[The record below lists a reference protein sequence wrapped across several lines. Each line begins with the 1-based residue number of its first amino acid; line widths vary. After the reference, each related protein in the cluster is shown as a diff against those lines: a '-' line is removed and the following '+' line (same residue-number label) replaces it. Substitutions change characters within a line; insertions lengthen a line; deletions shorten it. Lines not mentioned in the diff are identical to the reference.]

1 MQPLG
6 TYDLYVN
13 IFAAVVLPLI
23 LAANLNP
30 RVRSSGKNAYLW
42 REHAK
47 FMWLSMVIIGLLS
60 MWSMV
65 QLAGHFGL
73 VSGQMVQSAM
83 PVFGIPFLILAVA
96 EIWMAGR
103 IAIGFLQARR
113 AAG

>member
-6 TYDLYVN
+6 TYDLYMN

-23 LAANLNP
+23 IAANLNP
-30 RVRSSGKNAYLW
+30 RVRSFGNNAYLW
-42 REHAK
+42 RDHAK
-47 FMWLSMVIIGLLS
+47 FMWLSMVIIVLLS
-60 MWSMV
+60 LWSIV

-73 VSGQMVQSAM
+73 VSGQVVQVAM
-83 PVFGIPFLILAVA
+83 PAFGIPFLILAVA

-103 IAIGFLQARR
+103 IAIQLLQARR

>member
-6 TYDLYVN
+6 TYDLYMN

-23 LAANLNP
+23 IAANLNP
-30 RVRSSGKNAYLW
+30 RVRSFGNNAYLW
-42 REHAK
+42 RDHAK

-60 MWSMV
+60 LWSIV

-73 VSGQMVQSAM
+73 VSGQVVQVAM
-83 PVFGIPFLILAVA
+83 PAFGIPFLILAVA

-103 IAIGFLQARR
+103 IAIQLLQARR